1 MPVSEGACPDE
12 AGTGAPVSRETG
24 WFSSHCW
31 ATFVAICR
39 IPRMRRTRR
48 KIVSEHPKGE
58 MDVKFKAFVERITW
72 YSLGIVA
79 IDADVSY
86 EQRLRADAV
95 GSGTA
100 CTWKGQSL
108 ILTAEHVVGDTQPD
122 RLAFLLRVDDALNW
136 EGMGKPAN
144 VVQRVP
150 LPIETIVRD
159 KKNDLAAI
167 VLRSELLTNPRMQF
181 CELPKQLKRGRTVRS
196 KGSLILHGFPRD
208 QQYAISEKKISNA
221 SIRQLV
227 AQPII
232 LPVTIA
238 SRTSTTLPRL
248 SYDPDRDVLVHYE
261 PPKDLNMKPHGFSGA
276 AVWCQRSRQ
285 SGSIWTPCPMM
296 FGLQTRAYMTSK
308 LLQIV
313 DALTIRNFLKESF

>member
-1 MPVSEGACPDE
+1 
-12 AGTGAPVSRETG
+12 
-24 WFSSHCW
+24 
-31 ATFVAICR
+31 
-39 IPRMRRTRR
+39 MRRIRR
-48 KIVSEHPKGE
+48 NIVSEHPKGE

-72 YSLGIVA
+72 YSLGIIA

-86 EQRLRADAV
+86 EHRLRADAV

-100 CTWKGQSL
+100 CTWRGHKL
-108 ILTAEHVVGDTQPD
+108 ILTAEHVIGDVQPD
-122 RLAFLLRVDDALNW
+122 HFAFLLRVDDSLNW
-136 EGMGKPAN
+136 EGMGKPAK

-150 LPIETIVRD
+150 LPIEAIVRD

-167 VLRSELLTNPRMQF
+167 VLRTDLLTDSRMQF
-181 CELPKQLKRGRTVRS
+181 CELPRQLKRSRTVRS

-208 QQYAISEKKISNA
+208 QQYAISERKISNV

-238 SRTSTTLPRL
+238 GPPSKPLSSR
-248 SYDPDRDVLVHYE
+248 YDPDRDVLVHYE
-261 PPKDLNMKPHGFSGA
+261 PPRELTMKPHGFSGA

-285 SGSIWTPCPMM
+285 PGPIWTPRPMM

-313 DALTIRNFLKESF
+313 GAPTIKKFLKESF

>member
-1 MPVSEGACPDE
+1 
-12 AGTGAPVSRETG
+12 
-24 WFSSHCW
+24 
-31 ATFVAICR
+31 
-39 IPRMRRTRR
+39 MRRIRR
-48 KIVSEHPKGE
+48 KIVPEHPKGE

-72 YSLGIVA
+72 YSLGIIA
-79 IDADVSY
+79 IDADVSH
-86 EQRLRADAV
+86 EHRLRADAV

-100 CTWKGQSL
+100 CTWKGHSL
-108 ILTAEHVVGDTQPD
+108 ILTAEHVIADTQPD

-136 EGMGKPAN
+136 EGMGKPAK

-167 VLRSELLTNPRMQF
+167 VLRSELPTNPRMQF
-181 CELPKQLKRGRTVRS
+181 CELPKQLKRSRKVRS
-196 KGSLILHGFPRD
+196 KGSLILHGFPKD
-208 QQYAISEKKISNA
+208 QQYAISERKISNA

-238 SRTSTTLPRL
+238 GHPSKPL
-248 SYDPDRDVLVHYE
+248 SSHYDPDRDVLVHYE
-261 PPKDLNMKPHGFSGA
+261 PPRDLNMKPHGFSGA

-285 SGSIWTPCPMM
+285 SGPIWTPCPMM

-313 DALTIRNFLKESF
+313 DALTIKNFLEESF

>member
-1 MPVSEGACPDE
+1 MP
-12 AGTGAPVSRETG
+12 
-24 WFSSHCW
+24 
-31 ATFVAICR
+31 R
-39 IPRMRRTRR
+39 IRR
-48 KIVSEHPKGE
+48 KIASEHPKGE

-72 YSLGIVA
+72 YSLGIIA

-86 EQRLRADAV
+86 EHRLRADAV

-100 CTWKGQSL
+100 CTWKGQKL
-108 ILTAEHVVGDTQPD
+108 ILTAEHVIGDTQPD

-136 EGMGKPAN
+136 EGMGKPAKI
-144 VVQRVP
+144 VQRVP

-167 VLRSELLTNPRMQF
+167 VLRAELPTDSRMQF
-181 CELPKQLKRGRTVRS
+181 CELPRQLKRSRNLRS
-196 KGSLILHGFPRD
+196 KGSLILHGFPKD
-208 QQYAISEKKISNA
+208 QQYAISERKVSNA

-232 LPVTIA
+232 LPVKIA
-238 SRTSTTLPRL
+238 PPPTRL
-248 SYDPDRDVLVHYE
+248 LSHYDPARDVLVHYE
-261 PPKDLNMKPHGFSGA
+261 PPGELNMKPYGFSGA

-285 SGSIWTPCPMM
+285 SGPIWTPCPMM
-296 FGLQTRAYMTSK
+296 FGLQNRAYMTSK

-313 DALTIRNFLKESF
+313 DALTIRKFLKESF

>member
-1 MPVSEGACPDE
+1 
-12 AGTGAPVSRETG
+12 
-24 WFSSHCW
+24 
-31 ATFVAICR
+31 
-39 IPRMRRTRR
+39 MRRIRR

-100 CTWKGQSL
+100 CTWKGHSL
-108 ILTAEHVVGDTQPD
+108 ILTAEHVIGDTQPN

-136 EGMGKPAN
+136 EGMGKPAK
-144 VVQRVP
+144 VVQRVA

-167 VLRSELLTNPRMQF
+167 VLRSDLLTNPRMQF
-181 CELPKQLKRGRTVRS
+181 CELPKQLKRSRTVRS
-196 KGSLILHGFPRD
+196 KGSLILHGFPKD
-208 QQYAISEKKISNA
+208 QQYAISERKISNA

-238 SRTSTTLPRL
+238 SHTSTSLPRL

-261 PPKDLNMKPHGFSGA
+261 PPRDLNMKPHGFSGA

-285 SGSIWTPCPMM
+285 SGPIWTPCPMM